1 MQIRLI
7 YTNDVPLSRL
17 EPLTARLTP
26 KHRERL
32 ASLGDAAAA
41 ELIMSELLVRNE
53 ASRALSIPF
62 WELNFGY
69 SEYGKPYIEGFENYS
84 FSVSHSGGCVAFV
97 DSTEDIG
104 IDIQLIQGKNKHA
117 ARFFTEN
124 EQLYAAQSDSAFFE
138 VWTRKEAY
146 VKMLGIGLSHGLR
159 SFDVLDESLACCF
172 TTKILQHHIISVC
185 SEQEAALTTE
195 TTNAETLLNAAF
207 AIT

>member
-1 MQIRLI
+1 MQIRLVH
-7 YTNDVPLSRL
+7 TNDVPLSRL
-17 EPLTARLTP
+17 EPLTAMLTP

-32 ASLGDAAAA
+32 ASLGDSAAA

-53 ASRALSIPF
+53 ASMALSIPF
-62 WELNFGY
+62 WKLNFGY
-69 SEYGKPYIEGFENYS
+69 SEYGKPYIEGFESYS
-84 FSVSHSGGCVAFV
+84 FSVSHSGGYVAFI

-104 IDIQLIQGKNKHA
+104 IDIQLIQGKNKYA

-124 EQLYAAQSDSAFFE
+124 EQLYAAQSDNAFFE

-146 VKMLGIGLSHGLR
+146 IKMLGIGLSHGLR
-159 SFDVLDESLACCF
+159 SFDVLDDSLGCCF
-172 TTKILQHHIISVC
+172 TTKKLQHHIISVC
-185 SEQEAALTTE
+185 SEQEAALTTK

>member
-1 MQIRLI
+1 MQIRLV

-32 ASLGDAAAA
+32 ASLGNAAAA

-62 WELNFGY
+62 WELQFGY
-69 SEYGKPYIEGFENYS
+69 SEYGKPYIEGFESYR
-84 FSVSHSGGCVAFV
+84 FSVSHSGGRAAFV
-97 DSTEDIG
+97 DSAEDIG
-104 IDIQLIQGKNKHA
+104 IDIQLIQDKNKHA

-138 VWTRKEAY
+138 IWTRKEAY

-159 SFDVLDESLACCF
+159 SFDVLNESLGCGF
-172 TTKILQHHIISVC
+172 TTKKLQHHIIAVC
-185 SEQEAALTTE
+185 SKKEAALETE
-195 TTNAETLLNAAF
+195 TINAETLLNAAF

>member
-1 MQIRLI
+1 MQVRLV

-53 ASRALSIPF
+53 ATRALSIPF
-62 WELNFGY
+62 WELGFGY
-69 SEYGKPYIEGFENYS
+69 LEHGKPYIKGFESYR

-97 DSTEDIG
+97 DSTEEIG

-138 VWTRKEAY
+138 IWTRKEAY

-159 SFDVLDESLACCF
+159 NFDVLDKSLGCGF
-172 TTKILQHHIISVC
+172 TTEKLQHHMISVC
-185 SEQEAALTTE
+185 SRKEAALTTE
-195 TTNAETLLNAAF
+195 TINAETLLNAAF
-207 AIT
+207 ATT

>member
-1 MQIRLI
+1 MQVRLV

-62 WELNFGY
+62 WGLQFGY
-69 SEYGKPYIEGFENYS
+69 LEHGKPYIKGFESYS

-104 IDIQLIQGKNKHA
+104 IDIQLIQGKNRHA

-124 EQLYAAQSDSAFFE
+124 EQLYATQSDSAFFE

-159 SFDVLDESLACCF
+159 SFDVLDESLGCGF
-172 TTKILQHHIISVC
+172 TTKKLQHHIISVC
-185 SEQEAALTTE
+185 SKKEAALKTE
-195 TTNAETLLNAAF
+195 TINAETLLNAAF